1 MAMEPPAL
9 AAAGTASPPPAPVR
23 RKLDMTD
30 AEDGEEANELPTVYD
45 LMQEVVRLQQA
56 TKDPHCQRGSD
67 SFKSGIYSGR
77 KIATNVGNMSP
88 YKNVGAMGRGE
99 FDSSGLK
106 TPPPKRREG
115 LTPAA
120 SRTVPRPTRVAALTR
135 ENISLLPTPRA
146 QNFTGSV
153 CGSQKSRTS
162 IRTDGGAVFSR
173 LYQPDFYKNRE
184 ERFKNIRDRRESLD
198 CSFTPRINRRDSFS
212 SRDSIGSGSQA
223 SMTSAKTDVVNV
235 SSRLYDPDYVR
246 KRNARLQRMRQEREM
261 RECTFTPAINANASA
276 TPRKKLGRL
285 LSPVIAMPPRKKPFS
300 GKAKKQ
306 QLRDKRAKKRDAHDA
321 DDEAARETEVT
332 AVSAPQPVS
341 SGRGDL
347 RTIFQSESKAAI
359 EARKKDATREL
370 VAERTGRPGF
380 QGVGEYLEQETTNRE
395 DSAQLNLYERN
406 LEVWRQLWRVI
417 ERSSVLVHLADARCP
432 LLHISD
438 QLMMHIRAM
447 FPWKRMVLVLTKTD
461 LVAKDRVQKWSSYLQ
476 TRYGQDIPVLAYSR
490 DNVDESNAILMR
502 TIGQV
507 STGIQHH
514 IDDDPPAEDKHKDTL
529 TIGFVGEPNVG
540 KSSLLNCLFD
550 RKLVSVSATPG
561 HTKHLQT
568 HYFERVEMLERS
580 DDVFSRVLVCDC
592 PGVVFPRFNVPV
604 LLQILFG
611 VQLKPVED
619 DDDEWCP
626 YTLCESYAQ
635 LRGFRVKGGKLDV
648 HRAANTLLR
657 DTLNGKKRGL
667 RQARIV
673 GMLSGKMLRRGL
685 QRALRTPQQMRS
697 FAAVVEK
704 VEDNIPVASCRPE
717 AKGPDC
723 WKCHHATDCC
733 SFFCKSCNAIQPID
747 KGCHCDYFEMFKVP
761 KNFNLEQRSI
771 EKTYWNLQKRLHPDL
786 YGSKSEFEKELSAV
800 NAAVIN
806 DAYKM
811 LKKPNTRVKYLLALH
826 GIDALENTSPKR
838 RMWTRC
844 TRSARR
850 SRSTSTPSSTSWVK
864 CTTKTRTSNPRS
876 NTPSSSSIWSSVQ
889 KRST

>member
-1 MAMEPPAL
+1 
-9 AAAGTASPPPAPVR
+9 
-23 RKLDMTD
+23 
-30 AEDGEEANELPTVYD
+30 
-45 LMQEVVRLQQA
+45 
-56 TKDPHCQRGSD
+56 
-67 SFKSGIYSGR
+67 
-77 KIATNVGNMSP
+77 
-88 YKNVGAMGRGE
+88 
-99 FDSSGLK
+99 
-106 TPPPKRREG
+106 
-115 LTPAA
+115 
-120 SRTVPRPTRVAALTR
+120 
-135 ENISLLPTPRA
+135 
-146 QNFTGSV
+146 
-153 CGSQKSRTS
+153 
-162 IRTDGGAVFSR
+162 
-173 LYQPDFYKNRE
+173 
-184 ERFKNIRDRRESLD
+184 
-198 CSFTPRINRRDSFS
+198 
-212 SRDSIGSGSQA
+212 
-223 SMTSAKTDVVNV
+223 
-235 SSRLYDPDYVR
+235 
-246 KRNARLQRMRQEREM
+246 
-261 RECTFTPAINANASA
+261 
-276 TPRKKLGRL
+276 
-285 LSPVIAMPPRKKPFS
+285 MPPRKKPFS

-370 VAERTGRPGF
+370 VYAEDCCNS
-380 QGVGEYLEQETTNRE
+380 QSIYAYGVQDPANQPRILTKPKWSRDMTPEELNELDDRAFKEWGEYLEQETTNRE

-611 VQLKPVED
+611 SFPIAQTREPFSTVRFIAENCVPHLHEVYKLKPVED

-657 DTLNGKKRGL
+657 DTLNGKK
-667 RQARIV
+667 V
-673 GMLSGKMLRRGL
+673 VLSF
-685 QRALRTPQQMRS
+685 PPP
-697 FAAVVEK
+697 
-704 VEDNIPVASCRPE
+704 I
-717 AKGPDC
+717 
-723 WKCHHATDCC
+723 AT
-733 SFFCKSCNAIQPID
+733 
-747 KGCHCDYFEMFKVP
+747 
-761 KNFNLEQRSI
+761 
-771 EKTYWNLQKRLHPDL
+771 
-786 YGSKSEFEKELSAV
+786 
-800 NAAVIN
+800 
-806 DAYKM
+806 
-811 LKKPNTRVKYLLALH
+811 
-826 GIDALENTSPKR
+826 
-838 RMWTRC
+838 
-844 TRSARR
+844 
-850 SRSTSTPSSTSWVK
+850 
-864 CTTKTRTSNPRS
+864 
-876 NTPSSSSIWSSVQ
+876 
-889 KRST
+889 